1 MKNLNINADVRQS
14 NREKEVFRTL
24 RTNIQFSGVENR
36 VIAITSCTPDD
47 GKSTITFNL
56 ALALAEAGK
65 KTLLLDA
72 DMRKSVLP
80 TRLQLEGELQGLSHL
95 LSGQLSVTDVLYGT
109 NIKNFF
115 IMPTGVFPSNPTEL
129 LGNGRFEKLLTA
141 LRNTFD
147 YIIIDTP
154 PLGNV
159 IDAAVIASNADGSI
173 LVLAA
178 DNSGR
183 VEAKSVVE
191 QLKSANKN
199 ILGVVLNK
207 VDIKKN
213 GYYGRKY
220 SGYYGKKYGYYGK
233 KYSGYYGNDSTY

>member
-1 MKNLNINADVRQS
+1 MKNLCINSKMRQT

-24 RTNIQFSGVENR
+24 RTNIQFSGMENR
-36 VIAITSCTPDD
+36 VIAITSCTMDD
-47 GKSTITFNL
+47 GKSTIAYHL
-56 ALALAEAGK
+56 AVAFAEAEK

-80 TRLQLEGELQGLSHL
+80 TRLSLEGELQGLSHF
-95 LSGQLSVTDVLYGT
+95 LSGQMSLSDVLYGT
-109 NIKNFF
+109 DIKNFF

-129 LGNGRFEKLLTA
+129 LGNGRFEKLIAA
-141 LRNTFD
+141 LKGTFD
-147 YIIIDTP
+147 YIIVDTP
-154 PLGNV
+154 PLGQV
-159 IDAAVIASNADGSI
+159 IDAAVAARNVDGSI

-183 VEAKSVVE
+183 MEARSVVE
-191 QLKSANKN
+191 QLKSANPN

-213 GYYGRKY
+213 GYYGKKY
-220 SGYYGKKYGYYGK
+220 GGYYGKKYG
-233 KYSGYYGNDSTY
+233 GYYGSDEDE